1 MTWMAVTSGFATIYR
16 LVAAGFVYKFTAF
29 VRISMHKICR
39 CAVQATSMS
48 LSSISIQRPVLAT
61 VLSVTI
67 ILFGIIGYS
76 FLGIREYPSVDPPI
90 ITVTTNYTG
99 ANADIVESQLT
110 EPVEQAVNGIAG
122 IRSISSVSRDGR
134 STITVEFNLNVD
146 LETAANDVRD
156 KVSQVVSTLPQ
167 DADPPVVAK
176 ADANAQ
182 PIIFL
187 NIQSDQRSLLELTD
201 IAENVFKERLQTID
215 GVSEIRVW
223 GARTY
228 AMRLWMDPN
237 KLSAYQLTP
246 LDVRNALLRENIE
259 LPSGSVE
266 GANTELTVRTMG
278 RLTTPEEFNNLVLKE
293 EGGRIVRFRD
303 LGYAELGPQ
312 NLRTILRRDGVPM
325 VGNAII
331 PQPGSNHIEIA
342 DEFYRRVEQIKKDMP
357 ADIKLDMGF
366 DNTQF
371 IRASISEV
379 EETILTAFVLVVIII
394 FLFLR
399 DWRTT
404 VVPVLAIPI
413 SLIGAFFIMYVAGFS
428 INVLTLLGIVLAIGL
443 VVDDAIVV
451 LENIYAKIEAGMSPL
466 QAALSGSREI
476 FFAVI
481 ATTVALVAVFLPI
494 VFLQG
499 ITGRLFREFGYVIG
513 GAVVISSFVALTLTP
528 MLSSR
533 LLKKRAV
540 EPWFYRVTEPFFVG
554 LNKIYSNSLHA
565 FMRARWLG
573 WAIMIISGA
582 IIYTLGRG
590 LPSELSPLE
599 DRGRLRGFATAPEGA
614 TFEYMDAY
622 MTQLV
627 DVVRKGAD
635 NELAGVISVT
645 SPGFGASS
653 SVNSGSLNII
663 LKDADERALTQKEV
677 LAKLAPQIASL
688 TGARSFLSQLQTIGN
703 SRGELPVQF
712 VIQAGT
718 LEQLREVLP
727 KFMEE
732 VGKEPIFNVSE
743 LDLKFN
749 KPEIRIEID
758 RNKAR
763 DLGVS
768 MADVGQTLQLG
779 LSGQRFGYFI
789 MNGKQYQVIGQVQ
802 REDRDSPVDVRSL
815 YVRSQRGQ
823 MVQLDNLVTLVEK
836 TTPPTLYRY
845 NRFASATV
853 SAGLVEG
860 KTIGDGIAAMEAIAD
875 RVLDDRFLT
884 SLSGSSKDF
893 AESSSSLGFAFLLAI
908 VLIYLVLAAQFES
921 FRDPFI
927 IMFTVPLA
935 LAGAVLSLWYWD
947 QTLNIFSQIGIIML
961 VGLVAKN
968 GILIVEFANQRKE
981 QGLSKGEAILEAA
994 ASRFR
999 PILMTSMSTIL
1010 GTLPIALALGAGSE
1024 SRVSMGIAVVGGLVF
1039 STLLTLYVIPAIY
1052 SYLSTNEANV
1062 LIDIK
1067 EEEEEMVSV

>member
-1 MTWMAVTSGFATIYR
+1 
-16 LVAAGFVYKFTAF
+16 
-29 VRISMHKICR
+29 
-39 CAVQATSMS
+39 MS

-61 VLSVTI
+61 VLSITI
-67 ILFGIIGYS
+67 VLFGIIGYS
-76 FLGIREYPSVDPPI
+76 YLGIREYPNVDSPI
-90 ITVTTNYTG
+90 VTVSTNYTG

-110 EPVEQAVNGIAG
+110 EPIEQAVNGIAG

-134 STITVEFNLNVD
+134 STITVEFNLNID

-156 KVSQVVSTLPQ
+156 KVSQVIRTLPQ

-176 ADANAQ
+176 SDANAQ

-187 NIQSDQRSLLELTD
+187 NIQSDKRSLLELTD
-201 IAENVFKERLQTID
+201 VAENIFKERLQTIE

-223 GARTY
+223 GAKTY
-228 AMRLWMDPN
+228 AMRLWLDPN
-237 KLSAYQLTP
+237 RLSAYQLTA
-246 LDVRNALLRENIE
+246 LDVRNALQRENIE

-266 GANTELTVRTMG
+266 GASTELTVRTMG
-278 RLTTPEEFNNLVLKE
+278 RMSTPEEFNNLIIKE
-293 EGGRIVRFRD
+293 EAGKVVRLRD
-303 LGYAELGPQ
+303 IGYAELGPE
-312 NLRTILRRDGVPM
+312 NLRTILRRDGIPM

-331 PQPGSNHIEIA
+331 PQPGSNHINIA
-342 DEFYRRVEQIKKDMP
+342 DEFYRRVERIKKDLP
-357 ADIKLDMGF
+357 ADIKLDIGF
-366 DNTQF
+366 DNTSF
-371 IRASISEV
+371 IRASITEV
-379 EETILTAFVLVVIII
+379 EETIYMAFALVVIII

-404 VVPVLAIPI
+404 LVPVLAIPI

-451 LENIYAKIEAGMSPL
+451 LENIYAKIEGGMQPL
-466 QAALSGSREI
+466 QAALAGSREI

-481 ATTVALVAVFLPI
+481 ATTVALIAVFLPI
-494 VFLQG
+494 IFLQG
-499 ITGRLFREFGYVIG
+499 LTGRLFREFGFVIG
-513 GAVVISSFVALTLTP
+513 GAVTISSFVALTLTP

-533 LLKKRAV
+533 LLKKK
-540 EPWFYRVTEPFFVG
+540 EQPPWFYRVTEPFFES
-554 LNKIYSNSLHA
+554 LNGAYSNSLGL
-565 FMRARWLG
+565 FMRARWMG
-573 WAIMIISGA
+573 WGFMVAAGL
-582 IIYTLGRG
+582 IIYYLGKS
-590 LPSELSPLE
+590 LPSELAPME
-599 DRGRLRGFATAPEGA
+599 DRSRLRGFATAPEGA

-622 MTQLV
+622 MMQLV
-627 DVVRKGAD
+627 DLVQHAAKD
-635 NELAGVISVT
+635 ELAGVTSVT

-653 SVNSGSLNII
+653 SVNSGSLTII
-663 LKDADERALTQKEV
+663 LKDADQRSLSQKEV
-677 LAKLAPQIASL
+677 LAKLMPQISSL
-688 TGARSFLSQLQTIGN
+688 TGARAFLSQQQTIGGG
-703 SRGELPVQF
+703 RGELPVQY
-712 VIQAGT
+712 VVQAGT
-718 LEQLREVLP
+718 LDQLRKVLP

-732 VGKEPIFNVSE
+732 VAKDSTFNISE

-768 MADVGQTLQLG
+768 MVDIAQTLQLG

-789 MNGKQYQVIGQVQ
+789 MNGKQYQIIGQIQ
-802 REDRDSPVDVRSL
+802 RQDRDAPIDVKSL
-815 YVRSQRGQ
+815 YVRSQRAE
-823 MVQLDNLVTLVEK
+823 MIQLDNLVTLVED
-836 TTPPTLYRY
+836 TAPPTLYRY

-853 SAGLVEG
+853 SAGLADG
-860 KTIGDGIAAMEAIAD
+860 KTIGDGIKAMDAIAE
-875 RVLDDRFLT
+875 RVLDDTYLT
-884 SLSGSSKDF
+884 SLSGASKDF

-935 LAGAVLSLWYWD
+935 LAGAVLSLSIWE

-981 QGLSKGEAILEAA
+981 QGLGKRAAIMEAA
-994 ASRFR
+994 TSRFR
-999 PILMTSMSTIL
+999 PILMTSLSTIL

-1052 SYLSTNEANV
+1052 SYLSTDKPNV
-1062 LIDIK
+1062 LVSV
-1067 EEEEEMVSV
+1067 EEEKAD